1 MNIERLKRQIKEH
14 EGVRKKAYKDSLGN
28 WTIGVGHLIK
38 LPDEHNL
45 LKVSLADVHVDQLF
59 LIDLNQAI
67 DDARKFIDADDVP
80 EEVFEVVVNM
90 AFNLGLTKLLQFK
103 KFQQALKE
111 KDFVKASEEM
121 LDSRW
126 ARQLPNR
133 SQELADIVRDA

>member
-45 LKVSLADVHVDQLF
+45 LQVSLADVHVDQLF

-67 DDARKFIDADDVP
+67 DDARKFIDANDVP
-80 EEVFEVVVNM
+80 EEIFEVVVNM

-103 KFQQALKE
+103 KFQKALKE
-111 KDFVKASEEM
+111 KDFIKASEEM
-121 LDSRW
+121 LNSRW

-133 SQELADIVRDA
+133 SQELANIVRDA